1 MDDLKK
7 EELSVKS
14 FTIKK
19 NNESFIS
26 YEDNNENTKT
36 KNQSK
41 EDKNL
46 NEKIVKLFIG
56 NHPLIT
62 MKTIQKLIKLNF
74 LNKYVK
80 SELYY
85 NSIIIDH
92 IIHNEPGHIVAEFKD
107 FLISGDIN
115 EFLQN
120 YYKIKESKYLLPKIY
135 EYYINCSVIFPNYV
149 ILPESQY
156 IYKNIQKK
164 QRVIDVMQEQED
176 KEENIKKGLI
186 KEEEKVE
193 DVFTTQILDSIL
205 NQTDTS
211 GIKQYFGVSNE
222 GNSLGGQLS
231 KIIEGIHYY
240 ENNKVSDLKP
250 KFNNYLYKNRQKIN
264 LNDSFFKEKNEIDN
278 INGINKL
285 SEIKNDDKKNIL
297 NIKNDE
303 ENNKDILNNKNELE
317 IEFNIKPSKKSV
329 LILNKNN
336 INNIIQQSNDNK
348 KINGSSLNNLSNF
361 TNSKSGASLIN
372 LTFKTK
378 NGTKSK
384 KKDEIKQGKFK
395 GRNCLGNLLQD
406 NNNYLT
412 TTNSNMQLN
421 SGLNTSRSKC
431 NTSRY
436 MNNKKKLDNNSKK
449 AVKPKNKSKKRSV
462 YGSDIIMFNQKVIKK
477 SLINSLL
484 NSNQALEI
492 SNKDIKSSN
501 SRGTLNNNK
510 DNLKTSLNIKKS
522 LNSNSKTKHK
532 KNKIILRNINKNNNI
547 NNESE
552 NLYYKD
558 KNINFFYTKNNK
570 NIVYQRKKNC
580 GISSYYNKNK
590 VSNPIK
596 NIKIGFKTKHY
607 SSNNIFELKSEL
619 SNSNISSTFRNKI
632 KNTEN
637 LSNFKK
643 VKQES
648 NKKKITHNKIKSSE
662 LNSKNIYNDFIKGK
676 NKIIRLKNV
685 ENKVMPNSFRKEKT
699 FRNSS
704 DLNQYNSK
712 NKLTTNIINN
722 SNSKIYKDKYIYLDK
737 KIKKKTSE
745 KSIGTKSSLNSP
757 KNRANKRL
765 ILKSDLRKK
774 IIKEDNDRPL
784 TFRES
789 LDKNAINSDVI
800 EILTNKIN
808 QIKEYIK
815 ESDKKSKNSISHIFR
830 KKKVGR
836 KKIFKGNEDLGK
848 NYGLTERYKEK
859 YSTNK
864 LNILN
869 KESPNKDNKNIKVKN
884 NSKNKIDMEKIEKIK
899 IKKEEISNKKRTI
912 NKNNK
917 NKIFRNIN
925 DINNG
930 NNNFSEINYSMSNH
944 HHNYNKSEI
953 FNNINNNLN
962 INDNINNNT
971 ELEKT
976 NPNIILINNN
986 VKIDSLKVF
995 PMKQLNKNNIIVKGI
1010 KINGFEKLI
1019 SKKYSSRNIDIL
1031 NNITDRIKTKNN
1043 GNNINRSNKYINT
1056 SNNKNNLTVNKSNA
1070 SNFFKK
1076 VFLS

>member
-522 LNSNSKTKHK
+522 LNSISKTKHK

-685 ENKVMPNSFRKEKT
+685 ENKVLPNSFRKEKT

-722 SNSKIYKDKYIYLDK
+722 SNSKIYKDKYIFLDK

-976 NPNIILINNN
+976 NHNIILINNN

-1076 VFLS
+1076 V

>member
-421 SGLNTSRSKC
+421 IGLNTSRSKC

-552 NLYYKD
+552 NLYFKD
-558 KNINFFYTKNNK
+558 KNVNFFYTKNNK

-944 HHNYNKSEI
+944 HHNYNKVEI

-962 INDNINNNT
+962 NNDNINNNT
-971 ELEKT
+971 ELEKI
-976 NPNIILINNN
+976 NHNIILINNN

-1043 GNNINRSNKYINT
+1043 DNNINRSNKYINT

-1076 VFLS
+1076 V

>member
-285 SEIKNDDKKNIL
+285 SEIKND
-297 NIKNDE
+297 E

-510 DNLKTSLNIKKS
+510 EKS
-522 LNSNSKTKHK
+522 L
-532 KNKIILRNINKNNNI
+532 
-547 NNESE
+547 
-552 NLYYKD
+552 
-558 KNINFFYTKNNK
+558 
-570 NIVYQRKKNC
+570 
-580 GISSYYNKNK
+580 
-590 VSNPIK
+590 
-596 NIKIGFKTKHY
+596 Y
-607 SSNNIFELKSEL
+607 SVDERRLVEHQSTQHTLLK
-619 SNSNISSTFRNKI
+619 R
-632 KNTEN
+632 
-637 LSNFKK
+637 
-643 VKQES
+643 
-648 NKKKITHNKIKSSE
+648 
-662 LNSKNIYNDFIKGK
+662 Y
-676 NKIIRLKNV
+676 RLGRRVAVDV
-685 ENKVMPNSFRKEKT
+685 EG
-699 FRNSS
+699 
-704 DLNQYNSK
+704 LC
-712 NKLTTNIINN
+712 
-722 SNSKIYKDKYIYLDK
+722 
-737 KIKKKTSE
+737 
-745 KSIGTKSSLNSP
+745 
-757 KNRANKRL
+757 
-765 ILKSDLRKK
+765 
-774 IIKEDNDRPL
+774 
-784 TFRES
+784 
-789 LDKNAINSDVI
+789 
-800 EILTNKIN
+800 
-808 QIKEYIK
+808 
-815 ESDKKSKNSISHIFR
+815 
-830 KKKVGR
+830 VGQPVFASGCCCCR
-836 KKIFKGNEDLGK
+836 
-848 NYGLTERYKEK
+848 
-859 YSTNK
+859 
-864 LNILN
+864 
-869 KESPNKDNKNIKVKN
+869 
-884 NSKNKIDMEKIEKIK
+884 
-899 IKKEEISNKKRTI
+899 
-912 NKNNK
+912 
-917 NKIFRNIN
+917 
-925 DINNG
+925 
-930 NNNFSEINYSMSNH
+930 H
-944 HHNYNKSEI
+944 H
-953 FNNINNNLN
+953 
-962 INDNINNNT
+962 
-971 ELEKT
+971 
-976 NPNIILINNN
+976 
-986 VKIDSLKVF
+986 
-995 PMKQLNKNNIIVKGI
+995 
-1010 KINGFEKLI
+1010 
-1019 SKKYSSRNIDIL
+1019 
-1031 NNITDRIKTKNN
+1031 
-1043 GNNINRSNKYINT
+1043 
-1056 SNNKNNLTVNKSNA
+1056 
-1070 SNFFKK
+1070 
-1076 VFLS
+1076 

>member
-522 LNSNSKTKHK
+522 LNSISKTKHK

-722 SNSKIYKDKYIYLDK
+722 SNSKIYKDKYIFLDK

-962 INDNINNNT
+962 NNDNINNNT

-976 NPNIILINNN
+976 NHNIILINNN

-1076 VFLS
+1076 V

>member
-510 DNLKTSLNIKKS
+510 ENLKTSLNIKKS

-662 LNSKNIYNDFIKGK
+662 LNSKNIYNDFINGK

-976 NPNIILINNN
+976 NHNIILINNN

-1043 GNNINRSNKYINT
+1043 GNNISRSNKYINT

-1076 VFLS
+1076 V

>member
-662 LNSKNIYNDFIKGK
+662 LNSKNIYNDFINGK

-722 SNSKIYKDKYIYLDK
+722 SNSKIYKDKYIFLDK

-745 KSIGTKSSLNSP
+745 KSVGTKSSLNSP

-944 HHNYNKSEI
+944 HHNYNRSEI

-962 INDNINNNT
+962 NNDNINNNT

-976 NPNIILINNN
+976 NHNIILINNN

-1076 VFLS
+1076 V

>member
-297 NIKNDE
+297 NIKNAE

-552 NLYYKD
+552 YLYYKD

-662 LNSKNIYNDFIKGK
+662 LNSKNIYNDFINGK

-722 SNSKIYKDKYIYLDK
+722 SNSKIYKDKYIFLDK

-745 KSIGTKSSLNSP
+745 QSIGTKSSLNSP

-917 NKIFRNIN
+917 NKILRNTN

-930 NNNFSEINYSMSNH
+930 NYNFSEINYSMSNH

-976 NPNIILINNN
+976 NHNIILINNN

-1076 VFLS
+1076 V

>member
-348 KINGSSLNNLSNF
+348 KVNGSSLNNLSNF

-976 NPNIILINNN
+976 NHNIILINNN

-1076 VFLS
+1076 V

>member
-662 LNSKNIYNDFIKGK
+662 LNSKNIYNDFINGK

-962 INDNINNNT
+962 NNDYINNNT

-976 NPNIILINNN
+976 NHNIILINNN

-1076 VFLS
+1076 V